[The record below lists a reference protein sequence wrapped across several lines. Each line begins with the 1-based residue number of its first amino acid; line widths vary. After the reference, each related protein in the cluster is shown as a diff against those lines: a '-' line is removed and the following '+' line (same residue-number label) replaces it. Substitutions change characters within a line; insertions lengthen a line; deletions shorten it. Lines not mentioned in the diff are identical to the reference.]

1 MFDLLNHKPKVNPLA
16 KEIFI
21 KNNNEN
27 LAILIHGFTGSPRE
41 MKELAFEINNKLNY
55 SIYVPRLPGH
65 GTNSKDFQ
73 TTDRKDWLRKVYD
86 FLINNQNSYQNI
98 HLIGISMGALISMLS
113 SLHFK
118 IKSLSLI
125 SPALY
130 TTNRKILLTHLL
142 KYIIPIV
149 NKNYIID
156 KNIKDPNLIDLLK
169 NYNSYD
175 FTKQASELHK
185 LMIETRLKLSKI
197 KTPIRIFHSKNDQIV
212 PIKASRKIYNNIKS
226 SDKELTIYEKSP
238 HVINYGPDKKKMFN
252 KIIEFLT

>member
-1 MFDLLNHKPKVNPLA
+1 
-16 KEIFI
+16 
-21 KNNNEN
+21 
-27 LAILIHGFTGSPRE
+27 
-41 MKELAFEINNKLNY
+41 
-55 SIYVPRLPGH
+55 
-65 GTNSKDFQ
+65 
-73 TTDRKDWLRKVYD
+73 
-86 FLINNQNSYQNI
+86 
-98 HLIGISMGALISMLS
+98 MGALISMLS

-238 HVINYGPDKKKMFN
+238 HVINYGSDKKKMFD